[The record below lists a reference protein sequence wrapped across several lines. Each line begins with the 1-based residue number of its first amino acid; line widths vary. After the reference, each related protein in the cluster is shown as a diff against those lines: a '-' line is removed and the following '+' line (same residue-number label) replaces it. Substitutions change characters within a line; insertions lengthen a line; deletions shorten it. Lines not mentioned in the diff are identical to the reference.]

1 MSSLAQKGAG
11 VAKNAVFT
19 LFLKRAAKLV
29 GRPGRIAL
37 LLTEAVSK
45 LKDEDDP
52 RSGIHQVIDLGQ
64 TLVRFVRAW
73 ASGHYRGVSPM
84 TVVGATAVLLY
95 VVSPLDIVP
104 DFIPLV
110 GFGDDLALIAWFVKR
125 SRNELTKF
133 ERWEAAGGQPDAL
146 VS

>member
-1 MSSLAQKGAG
+1 MSTMSQRGAG
-11 VAKNAVFT
+11 IAKNVIFT
-19 LFLKRAAKLV
+19 MFLKRAAKLV

-37 LLTEAVSK
+37 LLTEAMRK
-45 LKDEDDP
+45 LKDKDNP
-52 RSGIHQVIDLGQ
+52 RSGIHQVIDLGM

-84 TVVGATAVLLY
+84 TVVSATAVLLY
-95 VVSPLDIVP
+95 VVSPIDIVP

-125 SRNELTKF
+125 WRDELAAFQK
-133 ERWEAAGGQPDAL
+133 WEAAGSQPDAL
-146 VS
+146 VR